1 MNIPIHTYMSTHMCT
16 YFSYVYMQMCIY
28 MINIKY
34 FHLIWRIFSPS
45 FFLSFFKISLAL
57 TLRAFVNYVNIYISQ
72 EEKAACTFP
81 KGHLAIL
88 ESAVNLSSWAVLA
101 SSYKSIIVDIWA
113 CSTTL
118 YSELLI
124 ECLPLTLRAWHAFPF
139 QISLEID

>member
-1 MNIPIHTYMSTHMCT
+1 MYMSTHMCT

-45 FFLSFFKISLAL
+45 FFLSFFISLAL
-57 TLRAFVNYVNIYISQ
+57 TLRSFVNYVNIYISQ

-81 KGHLAIL
+81 KGHLSIL
-88 ESAVNLSSWAVLA
+88 ESAVNLSPWAVLA

-124 ECLPLTLRAWHAFPF
+124 ECLPVTLRAWHAFPF